1 MNSIAALLI
10 LTWNKLLAIF
20 GRALGLFLGG
30 LIVGFMK
37 GIQDQR
43 EMTKYLKYKSH
54 LMEKRLKE
62 MKDERDKK

>member
-43 EMTKYLKYKSH
+43 EMTKYLKYKAH
-54 LMEKRLKE
+54 LIEKQMKE
-62 MKDERDKK
+62 RTDDSKK